1 MTPHAWERLSERTPW
16 VNGHIMQ
23 KAVNRFIRDGVSDTI
38 ELVKK
43 TSTGN
48 ATIYRYTPK
57 FGAIVY
63 PLAIPDGQI
72 VTIYTQQ
79 ILSKKKASYK
89 FKKRV
94 LRSRSHWKGK
104 LKGGKPTARPPAFDD
119 ST

>member
-1 MTPHAWERLSERTPW
+1 MTPHAWERLSERAPHI
-16 VNGHIMQ
+16 NGHMMQ
-23 KAVNRFIRDGVSDTI
+23 KAINRFIRDGVSDTV
-38 ELVKK
+38 EFVLKAAN
-43 TSTGN
+43 GN
-48 ATIYRYTPK
+48 ATIYRYKPK

-79 ILSKKKASYK
+79 ILSKKKKSFK
-89 FKKRV
+89 FKKRI